1 MNALILAIFMAQGP
15 AAVPTVAQGAS
26 SGVEEPAQV
35 VVRSPAEWETL
46 WKSHAGPQAA
56 PAVDFSTSM
65 VAAVFLGTRPTG
77 GYRVE
82 IVGTRLENDQLIIE
96 YIERP
101 PGAGALVT
109 QILTSPF
116 HIVKLPR
123 FNGPIRFRRSG
134 AGSP

>member
-1 MNALILAIFMAQGP
+1 MSAWILAVFMAQGP
-15 AAVPTVAQGAS
+15 ATVPTVAQGPS
-26 SGVEEPAQV
+26 SGVEEPRQV
-35 VVRSPAEWETL
+35 VVRSRAEWDTL
-46 WKSHAGPQAA
+46 WKSHAGPQTA

-82 IVGTRLENDQLIIE
+82 IVGARREDDALVVE
-96 YIERP
+96 YVERP
-101 PGAGALVT
+101 PASDALVA
-109 QILTSPF
+109 QVLTSPF
-116 HIVKLPR
+116 HMVRLPL

>member
-1 MNALILAIFMAQGP
+1 MNALILAVFMAQGP
-15 AAVPTVAQGAS
+15 AAIPTVAQGPS
-26 SGVEEPAQV
+26 SGIEEPRQV

-56 PAVDFSTSM
+56 PAVDFSTSL

-77 GYRVE
+77 GFRVE
-82 IVGTRLENDQLIIE
+82 IVAARRENDALVVE
-96 YIERP
+96 YVERRP
-101 PGAGALVT
+101 AADTLVT

-116 HIVKLPR
+116 HMVSLPR
-123 FNGPIRFRRSG
+123 FTGPIRFRRSG